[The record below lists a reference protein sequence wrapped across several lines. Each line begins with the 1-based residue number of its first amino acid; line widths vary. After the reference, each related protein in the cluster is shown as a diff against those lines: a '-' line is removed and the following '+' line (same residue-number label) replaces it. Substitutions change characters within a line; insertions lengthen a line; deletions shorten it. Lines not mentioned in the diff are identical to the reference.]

1 MVFAAVPNDVTIEK
15 ITAAE
20 KVALDEYLGRES
32 RSSIFQRLASNEK
45 IPALIAGAALFASLP
60 KLLSIIIPILA
71 KQIPEIPSGVGEK
84 IDTVLFIKDLNE
96 AVSELILPGGG
107 ILFKG
112 ETLDFYDKYVKK

>member
-1 MVFAAVPNDVTIEK
+1 MVFAAVPKDVTIEK
-15 ITAAE
+15 ITTAE

-32 RSSIFQRLASNEK
+32 RSSIFQQLASNEK
-45 IPALIAGAALFASLP
+45 IPSLIAGAALFASLP

-71 KQIPEIPSGVGEK
+71 KQIPEIPSDVSTA
-84 IDTVLFIKDLNE
+84 IDTGIFIKDLNE

>member
-15 ITAAE
+15 ITAPE
-20 KVALDEYLGRES
+20 KAALDEYLGKDTRK
-32 RSSIFQRLASNEK
+32 SILERLASNEK
-45 IPALIAGAALFASLP
+45 IPGLIAGAALFASLP

-71 KQIPEIPSGVGEK
+71 KQIPEIPPGVEEA
-84 IDTVLFIKDLNE
+84 IDTGLFIKDLNE

>member
-20 KVALDEYLGRES
+20 KVALDEFLGRES

-45 IPALIAGAALFASLP
+45 IPGLIAGAALFASLP

-71 KQIPEIPSGVGEK
+71 KQIPEIPPGVDK
-84 IDTVLFIKDLNE
+84 AIDTGVFIKDLNE

>member
-1 MVFAAVPNDVTIEK
+1 MVFAAVPKDVTIEK

-32 RSSIFQRLASNEK
+32 RSSIFQQLASNEK
-45 IPALIAGAALFASLP
+45 IPSLIAGAALFASLP

-71 KQIPEIPSGVGEK
+71 KQIPEIPSDVSTA
-84 IDTVLFIKDLNE
+84 IDTGIFIKDLNE

>member
-20 KVALDEYLGRES
+20 KTALDEYFGRES

-45 IPALIAGAALFASLP
+45 IPPLIAGVALFASLP

-71 KQIPEIPSGVGEK
+71 KQIPELPPDVADA
-84 IDTVLFIKDLNE
+84 IDAGIFLKDLNE
-96 AVSELILPGGG
+96 AVSEIILPGGG

-112 ETLDFYDKYVKK
+112 ETKDFWDKYVTK

>member
-32 RSSIFQRLASNEK
+32 RSSIFQQLASNEK
-45 IPALIAGAALFASLP
+45 IPSLIAGAALFASLP

-71 KQIPEIPSGVGEK
+71 KQIPEIPSDVSTA
-84 IDTVLFIKDLNE
+84 IDTGIFIKDLNE

>member
-1 MVFAAVPNDVTIEK
+1 MVFAAVPKDVTIEK
-15 ITAAE
+15 LTAAE

-32 RSSIFQRLASNEK
+32 RSSIFQQLASNEK
-45 IPALIAGAALFASLP
+45 IPSLIAGAALFASLP

-71 KQIPEIPSGVGEK
+71 KQIPEIPSDVSTA
-84 IDTVLFIKDLNE
+84 IDTGIFIKDLNE